1 MWGIPIENYSISFMA
16 SWWSLFSAKIM
27 WNHSTV
33 NEKEK
38 IMWNH
43 FTVVIDSKFCQKET
57 KNYVKSKQFVFL
69 YWSNL
74 VWQKISVKSQHSFWN
89 KICPKTKNCVKPMQ
103 CNDIQI
109 DLAEYFCQI
118 TTVWKCWD
126 FSVIQIL
133 CEINFVGFR
142 SSKKMSFLPFF
153 WALNFFIWVIF
164 SLQKVQDFKEIK
176 IQCL

>member
-1 MWGIPIENYSISFMA
+1 MS
-16 SWWSLFSAKIM
+16 
-27 WNHSTV
+27 NHINAVSTSKQV
-33 NEKEK
+33 RK
-38 IMWNH
+38 
-43 FTVVIDSKFCQKET
+43 KFCQIT
-57 KNYVKSKQFVFL
+57 NLVWQKNYVKSQWCLLFTSNKWDFTKFMWNQ
-69 YWSNL
+69 SNL
-74 VWQKISVKSQHSFWN
+74 CFYVKAIWFDRKFLSNHSTLSAHFKRN